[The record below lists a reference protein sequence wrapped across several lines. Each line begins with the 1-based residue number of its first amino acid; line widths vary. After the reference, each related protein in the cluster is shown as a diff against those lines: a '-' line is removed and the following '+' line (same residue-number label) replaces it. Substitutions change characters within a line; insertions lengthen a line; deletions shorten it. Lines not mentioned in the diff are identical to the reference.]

1 MRTFIATA
9 TILSCFAIAAP
20 AQIDR
25 GYHEHARRVID
36 RVQDDLR
43 RAEDFERHNGKEISR
58 YENAQRH
65 LSDFDRELTRGHFD
79 KGRLENAIGD
89 LKDVVDH
96 NTLDPDARDALQRD
110 LGDLRI
116 MRDDHERH

>member
-1 MRTFIATA
+1 VRTFIATA
-9 TILSCFAIAAP
+9 AILSCFAVAAP

-25 GYHEHARRVID
+25 GYHEHARKVID

-58 YENAQRH
+58 YENAQRY
-65 LSDFDRELTRGHFD
+65 LSDFDRELTRDHFD
-79 KGRLENAIGD
+79 KGKIDDAIGG

-96 NTLDPDARDALQRD
+96 NTLDPEARDALRRD
-110 LGDLRI
+110 LEDLRAL
-116 MRDDHERH
+116 RAERG